1 MTYSSEMEVSS
12 PITNRI
18 ILKTLV
24 LTWHH
29 QLVECSISRLKDRN
43 L

>member
-1 MTYSSEMEVSS
+1 MTYSLEMEVSS

-18 ILKTLV
+18 ILKILV
-24 LTWHH
+24 LNWHH
-29 QLVECSISRLKDRN
+29 QQVECSISRLKDRD